1 MTSQTKQSLNNTFY
15 YPFEFQRLELFKTWS
30 KDKLVQ
36 HMKSQG
42 HRMHSNIT
50 KPELIF
56 QLIKNYRGGWNKT
69 LKKWSN

>member
-15 YPFEFQRLELFKTWS
+15 YPFEFQRLELFKTWT

-50 KPELIF
+50 KPELIY
-56 QLIKNYRGGWNKT
+56 QLIKNYKRGWIVSEKR
-69 LKKWSN
+69 WSN

>member
-15 YPFEFQRLELFKTWS
+15 YPFEFQRLELFKTWN
-30 KDKLVQ
+30 KTKLVQ

-50 KPELIF
+50 KPELIY
-56 QLIKNYRGGWNKT
+56 QLIKNYRGGWIVSEKR
-69 LKKWSN
+69 WSN